1 MRYGIFSDVHSN
13 LEAFSVV
20 YDFYKNNQIDKYIF
34 IGDIVGYGANPK
46 ECLYLLKELN
56 PICVAGNHDWAV
68 VNKLGLDYFNEY
80 AKTALLWT
88 KEKVFFDDCLYINSF
103 ALVYEEDNFVCVH
116 GSLEEPQN
124 FNYIFSIMD
133 SWRNF
138 SLLKKD
144 ILFVGHS
151 HRMESYVYYNG
162 KVRYL
167 PDMELE
173 IQKDA
178 KYIINVGS
186 VGQPRDRDNRSCAC
200 IYDSD
205 KKVVFFK
212 RLEYNIKKAA
222 EKILESGLP
231 QILATRLYFGA

>member
-13 LEAFSVV
+13 LEAFSIV
-20 YDFYKNNQIDKYIF
+20 YDFYKSNQIDKYIF

-46 ECLYLLKELN
+46 ECLYLLKNLN
-56 PICVAGNHDWAV
+56 PVSIAGNHDWAAV
-68 VNKLGLDYFNEY
+68 GKLELDYFNEY
-80 AKTALLWT
+80 AKIALLWT
-88 KEKVFFDDCLYINSF
+88 KEKISFDDCLYIKSF
-103 ALVYEEDNFVCVH
+103 LLFYEEDNFVCVH
-116 GSLEEPQN
+116 GSLEEPQK
-124 FNYIFSIMD
+124 FNYILGIMD

-151 HRMESYVYYNG
+151 HRRESYVYCNG
-162 KVRYL
+162 KVMYM

-173 IQKDA
+173 IQKNT

-186 VGQPRDRDNRSCAC
+186 VGQPRDRDNRSCVC

-205 KKVVFFK
+205 RRRVFFK

-222 EKILESGLP
+222 EKILEEGLP
-231 QILATRLYFGA
+231 QILATRLYIGG